1 MVFNSAKLSL
11 KSLILRFILLNKR
24 NILEGLIVFGVM
36 TGILLPVRLLFVTY
50 VSNDW
55 FGSFGLISAISV
67 ILVILTKKGKLGGFG
82 KMFERQINKLQEGKK
97 AKLVYGQSIIF
108 LIILGGTIFAIDQG
122 NTVYA
127 DLKEQILEENE
138 EFSNPEELLKKAEE
152 LQAQDWIF
160 GIIGMFLAI
169 FIAFPQ
175 LSVVLAV
182 LNDSF
187 DGWVLHFYTVAFVE
201 YLEMFGILIYFRYSF
216 WKNKTLVSELDK
228 NQGKKVA

>member
-1 MVFNSAKLSL
+1 
-11 KSLILRFILLNKR
+11 LILRLILLNKR
-24 NILEGLIVFGVM
+24 NIFEGLIVFGVM
-36 TGILLPVRLLFVTY
+36 TGILLPVRLFFVTY
-50 VSNDW
+50 VSTDW

-67 ILVILTKKGKLGGFG
+67 IIVILTKKGKLGSFG
-82 KMFERQINKLQEGKK
+82 KMFERQINKLQKGKK

-108 LIILGGTIFAIDQG
+108 LLILGGTIFAIEQG

-138 EFSNPEELLKKAEE
+138 ELSNPEEILKKSEQ

-160 GIIGMFLAI
+160 GIMAMFLAI

-175 LSVVLAV
+175 LSAVLAV
-182 LNDSF
+182 LNESF

-216 WKNKTLVSELDK
+216 WKNKTLASELDK
-228 NQGKKVA
+228 NQEKNVV

>member
-1 MVFNSAKLSL
+1 
-11 KSLILRFILLNKR
+11 LNKR

-50 VSNDW
+50 VSTDW

-67 ILVILTKKGKLGGFG
+67 IMVILTKKGRLGGFG
-82 KMFERQINKLQEGKK
+82 KMFENQINKFQKGKK

-108 LIILGGTIFAIDQG
+108 LLILGGTIFAIEQG
-122 NTVYA
+122 NSVYA
-127 DLKEQILEENE
+127 DLKKQILDENE
-138 EFSNPEELLKKAEE
+138 EFSNPEEILKKTEE
-152 LQAQDWIF
+152 LEAQDWFF
-160 GIIGMFLAI
+160 GMIAMFLAI

-175 LSVVLAV
+175 LSAVLAV

-201 YLEMFGILIYFRYSF
+201 YLEIFGILIYFRYSC
-216 WKNKTLVSELDK
+216 WKNKPFVSELD
-228 NQGKKVA
+228 NSQEKKVV

>member
-1 MVFNSAKLSL
+1 M
-11 KSLILRFILLNKR
+11 LLNKK

-50 VSNDW
+50 VSTDW
-55 FGSFGLISAISV
+55 LGSFGIISAISIGMV
-67 ILVILTKKGKLGGFG
+67 FLTKKEKLGGFG
-82 KMFERQINKLQEGKK
+82 KMFQRQINKIQKGKK

-108 LIILGGTIFAIDQG
+108 LIILGGTIFAIEQG

-127 DLKEQILEENE
+127 DLKNQILEENE
-138 EFSNPEELLKKAEE
+138 EFSNPEEILNKTGE
-152 LQAQDWIF
+152 LRVEDWIM
-160 GIIGMFLAI
+160 GMAAMFVAI

-175 LSVVLAV
+175 LSAVLAV

-216 WKNKTLVSELDK
+216 WKKNKLESTRN
-228 NQGKKVA
+228 NQGGKIV